1 MKHGQWIILLLSLTL
16 MHFGTGDVLA
26 QKVLK
31 SHALS
36 LHGDVKYG
44 PQFTHFDYVNP
55 DAPKGGT
62 ARMADLGTF
71 DSLNPYI
78 LKGVPAGG
86 LGLIYSSLLVPSRDE
101 ANTEYGELVES
112 IEMPEDRSWVTF
124 TLRANAKWH
133 DGKPVSVEDVIFS
146 LETIKSDGH
155 PFYRSYYGDVVK
167 AERDGERKVK
177 FTFGS
182 AGNRELPVIIGQ
194 LPVLPKHYWE
204 SRTFGETTLEPPLG
218 NGPYRIESLEA
229 GRYIRYRRV
238 EDFWGKDLPVNAGQH
253 NFDEI
258 RFDYYRDA
266 TVAVEALKANEFDFR
281 LENSS
286 KDWATAYDVPALK
299 DGRLIQELAPD
310 GNGTGMQAFWFNTR
324 RGKFEDARVR
334 EALSYTFDFEWA
346 NKNLF
351 YGQYSRT
358 DSYFSNSELAAS
370 GLPTGK
376 ELAILEP
383 YRDRIPEAVF
393 TEAFVL
399 PATDGS
405 GNVRDNLRTA
415 RNMLADAGWTIQ
427 DGKLTNG
434 QSGEVMTIEFLLV
447 SPAFERIVGPVVQNL
462 ERLGIDAKIRT
473 VDASQYQNRMNTY
486 DFDMV
491 VFWARQSASPG
502 NEQRDFFS
510 SVAGA
515 NDGSRNVAG
524 VADPVVDEL
533 IEELIVAPDRETLVA
548 ATKALDRVLLHGH
561 YVIPNWHSK
570 SFRLV
575 YWNKFGKP
583 GKLPAYHHGFPEI
596 WWLDTEKSAQFK

>member
-1 MKHGQWIILLLSLTL
+1 MRYRQWIILLLSLTM
-16 MHFGTGDVLA
+16 MHFGISNAMA
-26 QKVLK
+26 QKVLT

-44 PQFTHFDYVNP
+44 PEFTHFDYVNP

-62 ARMADLGTF
+62 ARMAALGTF

-112 IEMPEDRSWVTF
+112 IEMPEDRSWVAF
-124 TLRANAKWH
+124 TLRANARWH

-155 PFYRSYYGDVVK
+155 PFYRSYYGDVLK
-167 AERDGERKVK
+167 AERVGNRKVK

-218 NGPYRIESLEA
+218 NGPYRIESIEA
-229 GRYIRYRRV
+229 GRFIRYRRV
-238 EDFWGKDLPVNAGQH
+238 DDFWGKDLPVNVGQH

-258 RFDYYRDA
+258 LFDYYRDA

-286 KDWATAYDVPALK
+286 KDWATAYNVPALK

-324 RGKFEDARVR
+324 REKFKDVRVR
-334 EALSYTFDFEWA
+334 EALGYAFDFEWA

-351 YGQYSRT
+351 YGQYTRT
-358 DSYFSNSELAAS
+358 DSYFSNSELAAT
-370 GLPTGK
+370 GLPTGQ
-376 ELAILEP
+376 ELAILES
-383 YRDRIPEAVF
+383 YRDRLPEEVF
-393 TEAFVL
+393 TKPFVL
-399 PATDGS
+399 PSTDGS

-415 RNMLADAGWTIQ
+415 RDMLSAAGWTIQ

-447 SPAFERIVGPVVQNL
+447 SPAFERIVGPVVQNM

-491 VFWARQSASPG
+491 VNSARQSASPG

-510 SVAGA
+510 SAAGA

-533 IEELIVAPDRETLVA
+533 IEELIVAPDRATLVA
-548 ATKALDRVLLHGH
+548 ATKALDRALLHGH
-561 YVIPNWHSK
+561 YVIPNWHIK

-583 GKLPAYHHGFPEI
+583 DRLPAYHHGFPEI
-596 WWLDTEKSAQFK
+596 WWLDTEKSAQLK